1 MREHARARPGKPD
14 FQSTN
19 QKQLKKKLQIY
30 IYTYPEVDGLGT
42 GLGIHK
48 SGKLASHGE
57 QVYVWVGDGVGDEK
71 RGVGLRKKGNEEKE
85 KKKN

>member
-1 MREHARARPGKPD
+1 M
-14 FQSTN
+14 
-19 QKQLKKKLQIY
+19 
-30 IYTYPEVDGLGT
+30 DGLGT

-71 RGVGLRKKGNEEKE
+71 RGVGLRKKGNEEKG
-85 KKKN
+85 KKKKKKKKLINLFIVCLIV

>member
-1 MREHARARPGKPD
+1 MREHGRARPGKPD

-19 QKQLKKKLQIY
+19 QKQLKICKY

-42 GLGIHK
+42 GLGIHRI
-48 SGKLASHGE
+48 GKLASHGE

-71 RGVGLRKKGNEEKE
+71 GELDWERRVMKKRE
-85 KKKN
+85 KKKK